1 MVTGVL
7 TVTGFVV
14 IWNWMEVCPARTVTV
29 AGTVASAL
37 LEVILTASP
46 PVAAIPERV
55 TVPVV
60 LTPPTRE
67 DDPSVKVDIVG
78 TVTTRAVDF
87 VELPMVATRSAV
99 TFAETALVGTENV
112 MELVPAATVSLVGM
126 VTAVLLE
133 ARLTTSPE
141 GPARPLTDSVK
152 FTLVPPTTEGDATEK
167 LDILG
172 RFTVK
177 VVLWEVL
184 LKVAVIV
191 TTVVELTG
199 CESRSKVAVDFP
211 AGTNSVAGMVTAGL
225 LPVEIATESPEGPAG
240 PVRFTVRRKL
250 APPVTAPGDT
260 VTLPTV
266 AGVTEIVE
274 V

>member
-1 MVTGVL
+1 
-7 TVTGFVV
+7 
-14 IWNWMEVCPARTVTV
+14 
-29 AGTVASAL
+29 
-37 LEVILTASP
+37 
-46 PVAAIPERV
+46 
-55 TVPVV
+55 
-60 LTPPTRE
+60 
-67 DDPSVKVDIVG
+67 
-78 TVTTRAVDF
+78 
-87 VELPMVATRSAV
+87 
-99 TFAETALVGTENV
+99 
-112 MELVPAATVSLVGM
+112 M
-126 VTAVLLE
+126 VTAELLE

-211 AGTNSVAGMVTAGL
+211 AGTNSVAGMVTAGRNG
-225 LPVEIATESPEGPAG
+225 VSRRAGRAGEIHGQEEACATGYGAG
-240 PVRFTVRRKL
+240 RHGHAPDRRGSNGNRRGLNRTVVSRGKRGHGGCRY
-250 APPVTAPGDT
+250 PSGCYR
-260 VTLPTV
+260 
-266 AGVTEIVE
+266 E
-274 V
+274 